1 LWEEAVKGALGARAG
16 AEMASYFLGV
26 GYKPRTTTDIKTD
39 KFYEDYRKLISA
51 RSVMDADAYREAWD
65 ALRITYPE
73 MDAMLIGRKAG
84 EDRDTAFAYNV
95 LGRVPPSEM
104 SDIAKFVGIE
114 PYMLESFYDNK
125 GDLSKMLPQDKDRFM
140 AAMVDLSAMLKMPD
154 GATKQEWSQAKR
166 YYQELNKALI
176 EDYGENIIAKM
187 DAFYDIPEADRTD
200 WLAEN
205 PEVKDAMSDKTAY
218 IANTPILSAYYGGID
233 TVSRYYNN
241 MMYDTL
247 EKEFGED
254 IQQKVNYY
262 YDLGDQGMT
271 AEQKAF
277 KAQNNLKAYF
287 DRLAVLQ
294 QQANLQAI
302 EAAKFI
308 PEGKDYQIRPE
319 FQPQSGIQQGAMQY
333 VATDQQAQMAEA
345 IYSQLSDPM
354 KALLQQY
361 LEGGE
366 LPYNVGKRLEYLGR
380 DYGLSKQEVLRLLG
394 VEQ

>member
-1 LWEEAVKGALGARAG
+1 
-16 AEMASYFLGV
+16 
-26 GYKPRTTTDIKTD
+26 
-39 KFYEDYRKLISA
+39 
-51 RSVMDADAYREAWD
+51 
-65 ALRITYPE
+65 
-73 MDAMLIGRKAG
+73 
-84 EDRDTAFAYNV
+84 
-95 LGRVPPSEM
+95 
-104 SDIAKFVGIE
+104 
-114 PYMLESFYDNK
+114 
-125 GDLSKMLPQDKDRFM
+125 
-140 AAMVDLSAMLKMPD
+140 
-154 GATKQEWSQAKR
+154 
-166 YYQELNKALI
+166 
-176 EDYGENIIAKM
+176 
-187 DAFYDIPEADRTD
+187 
-200 WLAEN
+200 
-205 PEVKDAMSDKTAY
+205 
-218 IANTPILSAYYGGID
+218 
-233 TVSRYYNN
+233 
-241 MMYDTL
+241 MYDTL

-319 FQPQSGIQQGAMQY
+319 FQPRSGIQQGAMQY